1 LSAADTSGA
10 AGKPDHKASSRDSHR
25 IAVAL
30 VHSPVLNRLGER
42 STTAITSM
50 DVHDFA
56 RTCAF
61 YDASPVYLV
70 HPAEGMHA
78 MVKDICGYWEQG
90 AGGERNPGRREVLSQ
105 VRMLHRL
112 EQALDD
118 APYKL
123 WYTSAAPP
131 ENALQ
136 DIETLCDEPG
146 PQLIVFGTGSGLDVS
161 GLPPANGWLRP
172 IEGAGKVRHLSVR
185 AALAIYMD
193 RCSRPDR

>member
-1 LSAADTSGA
+1 LSAQHTTDA
-10 AGKPDHKASSRDSHR
+10 AGGSNS

-30 VHSPVLNRLGER
+30 VHSPVLNRLGES

-61 YDASPVYLV
+61 YDAAPVYLV

-78 MVKDICGYWEQG
+78 MVKDICGYWETG
-90 AGGERNPGRREVLSQ
+90 EGGERNPGRREVLSKI
-105 VRMLHRL
+105 RMLHSL
-112 EQALDD
+112 EEVFED
-118 APYKL
+118 APYRL
-123 WYTSAAPP
+123 WYTSASAQ
-131 ENALQ
+131 Q
-136 DIETLCDEPG
+136 DSLDAGDLCAQPG
-146 PQLIVFGTGSGLDVS
+146 PQLIVFGTGSGLDMS

-193 RCSRPDR
+193 RCRRPGK

>member
-1 LSAADTSGA
+1 MSAPDTTGA
-10 AGKPDHKASSRDSHR
+10 AGSSNS

-30 VHSPVLNRLGER
+30 VHSPVLNRLGET

-50 DVHDFA
+50 DVHDFS

-61 YDASPVYLV
+61 YDAAPVYLV

-105 VRMLHRL
+105 VRMLHSL
-112 EQALDD
+112 EEVFED
-118 APYKL
+118 AVYRL
-123 WYTSAAPP
+123 WYTSASPP
-131 ENALQ
+131 Q
-136 DIETLCDEPG
+136 DLSEAGDLLDAGDLCAQPG
-146 PQLIVFGTGSGLDVS
+146 PNLIVFGTGSGLDVA

-172 IEGAGKVRHLSVR
+172 IDGAGKVRHLSVR

-193 RCSRPDR
+193 RCRRPDR

>member
-1 LSAADTSGA
+1 LNAADNNIPVG
-10 AGKPDHKASSRDSHR
+10 PDS

-30 VHSPVLNRLGER
+30 VHYPVLNRLGET

-61 YDASPVYLV
+61 YDAGPVYLI

-78 MVKDICGYWEQG
+78 MVRDICGYWQEGEGG
-90 AGGERNPGRREVLSQ
+90 ARNPGRREVLSH
-105 VRMLHRL
+105 VRLLHSL
-112 EQALDD
+112 QEVMQD

-123 WYTSAAPP
+123 WYPSATPP
-131 ENALQ
+131 QQGLR
-136 DIETLCDEPG
+136 DIESLRDESG
-146 PQLIVFGTGSGLDVS
+146 PHLIVFGTGSGLDAS
-161 GLPPANGWLRP
+161 KLPPANGWLRP

-193 RCSRPDR
+193 RCSRPER

>member
-1 LSAADTSGA
+1 MQNN
-10 AGKPDHKASSRDSHR
+10 

-30 VHSPVLNRLGER
+30 VHSPVLNRLGES

-90 AGGERNPGRREVLSQ
+90 AGGKSNPGRREVLSHVKLLRSLQ
-105 VRMLHRL
+105 
-112 EQALDD
+112 EALQD

-123 WYTSAAPP
+123 WYTSATPP
-131 ENALQ
+131 QQGLRDVESFQ
-136 DIETLCDEPG
+136 DEPG
-146 PQLIVFGTGSGLDVS
+146 LHLFVFGTGSGLDVA

-172 IEGAGKVRHLSVR
+172 IGGAGKVRQRSVR

-193 RCSRPDR
+193 RCRRPGK